1 MKIITNVSKIISDY
15 KIEFNLILYSTN
27 YALIIFIK
35 EKDLPLN
42 KLALFD

>member
-1 MKIITNVSKIISDY
+1 M
-15 KIEFNLILYSTN
+15 NLILYSTN

-35 EKDLPLN
+35 EKDLHLN

>member
-1 MKIITNVSKIISDY
+1 M
-15 KIEFNLILYSTN
+15 NLILYSTN